1 VSTPYDNASLLRDLA
16 PTPVT
21 TRGQRATF
29 IATTANDRGTLSPEL
44 RGYFME
50 RRRALMTE
58 LDSLNKL
65 LGLTTK

>member
-1 VSTPYDNASLLRDLA
+1 VSTPALDDSGFRDLIDRAGQLGAVKTVA
-16 PTPVT
+16 PK
-21 TRGQRATF
+21 RNR
-29 IATTANDRGTLSPEL
+29 DTLAPDI